1 MSNQP
6 LSRRR
11 FLKMSALVGAGL
23 AAVPL
28 LNACQPAAAPT
39 AAPAQPTAAPA
50 QPTAAPA
57 QPTAAATGE
66 PIKIAI
72 IGAMSGTNAVL
83 GAWMK
88 KGVTLAVDEKN
99 AAGGIQGRQISIV
112 VYDDE
117 ADPTKSV
124 NLAKKVAT
132 EDQVVAAW
140 ATTNSSSALADI
152 PIFAQ
157 YKIVQITNGTNVDI
171 TNKGS
176 AYIFRACPA
185 GPAYETPLVDF
196 LVKTKKFTK
205 FAIITDTSAYG
216 KGEADYQT
224 AALKAN
230 NLEPLARESY
240 DINDKDFTG
249 QLTKIL
255 ATQPEVLLFGGSEV
269 ASGLIAKQAR
279 ALGFK
284 GQMAGGSAIATPK
297 FAETGGADIVEGVF
311 ATAPYLTND
320 LNDKTK
326 AFAAK
331 YKAKWNE
338 DAEVHGANTYDGTQ
352 MLMLA
357 MEKAAP
363 NFTGEAIAA
372 AFHTICNYEGLQGTF
387 CVKDNGETI
396 DKTQLGIWQNGKLSP
411 YTGS

>member
-1 MSNQP
+1 MKRS
-6 LSRRR
+6 L
-11 FLKMSALVGAGL
+11 LLVTVVLAVLL
-23 AAVPL
+23 AACTTP
-28 LNACQPAAAPT
+28 ATAPAPTSAPAPSTAAAPT
-39 AAPAQPTAAPA
+39 TAAQPTAASQA
-50 QPTAAPA
+50 S
-57 QPTAAATGE
+57 GE

-83 GAWMK
+83 GDWMK
-88 KGVTLAVDEKN
+88 KGVTLAVEEKN
-99 AAGGIQGRQISIV
+99 KAGGIHGRQIQIV

-124 NLAKKVAT
+124 NLAQKVAT
-132 EDQVVAAW
+132 DDKVVAAW

-157 YKIVQITNGTNVDI
+157 YKIVQLTNGTNVDI

-196 LVKTKKFTK
+196 LVKTKGFKK
-205 FAIITDTSAYG
+205 FALITDTSAYG

-230 NLEPLARESY
+230 GLEPLTRESY
-240 DINDKDFTG
+240 GIDDKDFTG

-255 ATQPEVLLFGGSEV
+255 QLNPEVILFGGSEV
-269 ASGLIAKQAR
+269 ASGLVAKQAR
-279 ALGFK
+279 QLGFK
-284 GQMAGGSAIATPK
+284 GQLAGGSAIATPK
-297 FAETGGADIVEGVF
+297 FAETAGKDVAEGIF

-331 YKAKWNE
+331 YKARWNE
-338 DAEVHGANTYDGTQ
+338 DPEVHGANTYDGTQ
-352 MLMLA
+352 LLLMA
-357 MEKAAP
+357 MDNAYP
-363 NFTGEAIAA
+363 NETGEAIAA
-372 AFHTICNYEGLQGTF
+372 AFHKISGYDGLQGTF
-387 CVKDNGETI
+387 SVQSNGETI
-396 DKTQLGIWQNGKLSP
+396 NKTQLGVWKDGKLTP
-411 YTGS
+411 YAQ

>member
-1 MSNQP
+1 MDNKP

-11 FLKMSALVGAGL
+11 FLKISAMAGAGL
-23 AAVPL
+23 ATAPL
-28 LNACQPAAAPT
+28 LNACATPKPAAAPT
-39 AAPAQPTAAPA
+39 AAPKAA
-50 QPTAAPA
+50 
-57 QPTAAATGE
+57 E

-83 GAWMK
+83 GDWMK
-88 KGVTLAVDEKN
+88 KGVTLAVEEKN
-99 AAGGIQGRQISIV
+99 AAGGICGRQIQIII
-112 VYDDE
+112 YDDE

-124 NLAKKVAT
+124 NLAQKVAT
-132 EDQVVAAW
+132 EDKVVAAW

-152 PIFAQ
+152 PIFTQ
-157 YKIVQITNGTNVDI
+157 YKIPQITNGTNVDI

-185 GPAYETPLVDF
+185 GPAYETPLVEL

-230 NLEPLARESY
+230 GLEPLARESY

-269 ASGLIAKQAR
+269 ASGLIAKQVR
-279 ALGFK
+279 GLGFK

-297 FAETGGADIVEGVF
+297 FAETAGTDIVEGVF

-326 AFAAK
+326 AFA
-331 YKAKWNE
+331 
-338 DAEVHGANTYDGTQ
+338 
-352 MLMLA
+352 
-357 MEKAAP
+357 
-363 NFTGEAIAA
+363 
-372 AFHTICNYEGLQGTF
+372 
-387 CVKDNGETI
+387 
-396 DKTQLGIWQNGKLSP
+396 
-411 YTGS
+411 